1 MVVKKTGCLPS
12 VATRASY
19 NAPMLT
25 TRSRHWFAGLWLACW
40 AVVQM
45 HGAWARSPGGV
56 GGDVR
61 QICSAQ
67 QPGQQRALPLPDAP
81 DAPLSGHAQDCPLC
95 PSQPWLVPVVALPV
109 LAAQALPSPVPS
121 LPQRA
126 APSCTVRLT
135 QARAPPDLLL
145 KT

>member
-45 HGAWARSPGGV
+45 PGALARSPIGAGW
-56 GGDVR
+56 DLQR
-61 QICSAQ
+61 ICSAQ
-67 QPGQQRALPLPDAP
+67 QPGQQRVLPLPNVP
-81 DAPLSGHAQDCPLC
+81 DAPVPGHAQDCPLC
-95 PSQPWLVPVVALPV
+95 PPQPWLVPVVALPV

-121 LPQRA
+121 RPQRA
-126 APSCTVRLT
+126 APSCTVHQA
-135 QARAPPDLLL
+135 QARAPPDLLSII
-145 KT
+145 